1 MSRITPRH
9 TAAQYS
15 AHQIAAKKFVECLN
29 AYNDIMAKIQ
39 TAKQM
44 VIDSGK
50 WKTFDDCVEEIGE
63 YVTDARQ
70 DYLIEDFDAF
80 VVACEAEYPKHGVR
94 VAIPG
99 MIPEYAELENLKQS
113 KIELINVVCSVIKT
127 KAQSIFHASII
138 DQNEFLTLACK
149 AVGINMEIKL

>member
-1 MSRITPRH
+1 MARTTPRH
-9 TAAQYS
+9 TAAQYVKHE
-15 AHQIAAKKFVECLN
+15 AAAKKFVECLN
-29 AYNDIMAKIQ
+29 AYNDIMARIAV
-39 TAKQM
+39 AKQA

-99 MIPEYAELENLKQS
+99 MIPEHAELENLKQA
-113 KIELINVVCSVIKT
+113 KTELIEVVCSVIKT
-127 KAQSIFHASII
+127 TAQSIFHASII
-138 DQNEFLTLACK
+138 DQNKFLTLACK
-149 AVGINMEIKL
+149 AVGINVEIKL

>member
-1 MSRITPRH
+1 MARTTPRH

-39 TAKQM
+39 TAKQA
-44 VIDSGK
+44 VIDSAK
-50 WKTFDDCVEEIGE
+50 WKTFEDSVEEIGE
-63 YVTDARQ
+63 FVTDARQ

-80 VVACEAEYPKHGVR
+80 VLACEAEYPKHGVQ

-99 MIPEYAELENLKQS
+99 MIPEYVELENLKQS
-113 KIELINVVCSVIKT
+113 KTVLINVVCSVIKAD
-127 KAQSIFHASII
+127 AQPILHASII

-149 AVGINMEIKL
+149 SVGINMEIKL